1 MQGGKQRTGYP
12 LGGFW
17 QLRWRSL
24 GWGAREGRTDAAGVQ
39 GRHGGLCT
47 RETSRQAH
55 TPSLEMPGTKGGTV
69 PGSLWKERGQT
80 RPSCVGGR
88 HQQGGGAWG
97 PGQHEQHPP
106 VSRLVT
112 EERMRAQSPRVA
124 PGGRPGV
131 CLRTP
136 TGREGRAEWRQKHPW
151 RARRTRGGS
160 GRWPRVQAGRLAR
173 EGAGRLARGAGGGWA
188 SSAHCCWTRGEAGS
202 WRGTWLSCWKC
213 MKAAGTRAQ

>member
-88 HQQGGGAWG
+88 APAGRRRVGARAARAAPPGVQACDGGEDAGPEPPRCPRRQARCLSPHPYRKGGQG
-97 PGQHEQHPP
+97 
-106 VSRLVT
+106 
-112 EERMRAQSPRVA
+112 RVA
-124 PGGRPGV
+124 
-131 CLRTP
+131 
-136 TGREGRAEWRQKHPW
+136 AEAPM
-151 RARRTRGGS
+151 AG
-160 GRWPRVQAGRLAR
+160 PAYAGRVRQVATGASR
-173 EGAGRLARGAGGGWA
+173 EAGAGRSGAIGTWGGW
-188 SSAHCCWTRGEAGS
+188 RLGV
-202 WRGTWLSCWKC
+202 
-213 MKAAGTRAQ
+213 